1 MSVLVVGSVA
11 LDTVETP
18 FGAREEV
25 LGGSATYFSMA
36 ASYFTPVQVVGVVGR
51 DFPERHFDLLKSRR
65 VDLDGL
71 TRAEGRTFRWRGRY
85 CNQMNE
91 AQTLDTELNVFE
103 QFNPVL
109 PASFVDAPFVFLGNI
124 DPTLQ
129 CRVLDQ
135 IAHPRL
141 VAADTMNF
149 WINRKAEALRETL
162 ARIDLLF
169 VNDAEARSLSGET
182 STVRAARQIL
192 RMGPRVVVIKR
203 GEYGALLLD
212 EQGFFAVPAFPTA
225 DVRDP
230 TGAGDSFAGGFMG
243 FLARVGEVTPNTLR
257 QAVAMGTL
265 LASFTVEGF
274 SLERLSD
281 VTPTQLLERF
291 NRLRAM
297 TSLEPLPDDLAIFE
311 DACAAR
317 LLEG

>member
-36 ASYFTPVQVVGVVGR
+36 ASYFSPVQVVGVVGR
-51 DFPERHFDLLKSRR
+51 DFPERHFQLLKSRR
-65 VDLDGL
+65 VDLAGL

-109 PASFVDAPFVFLGNI
+109 PASFLSAPFVFLGNI
-124 DPTLQ
+124 DPALQ

-135 IAHPRL
+135 IAHPKL

-149 WINRKAEALRETL
+149 WINRQGDALQKTL
-162 ARIDLLF
+162 ERIDLLF
-169 VNDAEARSLSGET
+169 VNDAEARALSGET
-182 STVRAARQIL
+182 STVRAAKQIL
-192 RMGPRVVVIKR
+192 RMGPRIVVIKR
-203 GEYGALLLD
+203 GEYGAMLLD
-212 EQGFFAVPAFPTA
+212 EEGFFAVPAFPTA
-225 DVRDP
+225 EVRDP

-243 FLARVGEVTPNTLR
+243 FLARAGKLTPRTLR

-274 SLERLSD
+274 SLERLID
-281 VTPTQLLERF
+281 VTSAQLRERF
-291 NRLRAM
+291 ECLRSM
-297 TSLEPLPDDLAIFE
+297 TLFEPLPSGLVLFE
-311 DACAAR
+311 DAAPAR

>member
-36 ASYFTPVQVVGVVGR
+36 ASYFSPVQVVGVVGG
-51 DFPERHFDLLKSRR
+51 DFPERHFQLLKSRR
-65 VDLDGL
+65 VDLAGL

-109 PASFVDAPFVFLGNI
+109 PPSFHSAPFVFLGNI
-124 DPTLQ
+124 DPELQ
-129 CRVLDQ
+129 CSVLDQ
-135 IAHPRL
+135 IARPRL

-149 WINRKAEALRETL
+149 WINRKGEALRKTL
-162 ARIDLLF
+162 ERIDLLF
-169 VNDAEARSLSGET
+169 VNDAEARALSGES

-192 RMGPRVVVIKR
+192 RMGPSIVVIKR
-203 GEYGALLLD
+203 GEYGAMLLD
-212 EQGFFAVPAFPTA
+212 EKGFFVAPAYPTA

-243 FLARVGEVTPNTLR
+243 FLARIGEVTPRTLR

-274 SLERLSD
+274 SLERLID
-281 VTPTQLLERF
+281 VTAAQLMARF
-291 NRLRAM
+291 ECLREM
-297 TSLEPLPDDLAIFE
+297 SHFDPLSGGLSLFE
-311 DACAAR
+311 EAGAR

>member
-36 ASYFTPVQVVGVVGR
+36 ASYFSPVQVVGVVGQ
-51 DFPERHFDLLKSRR
+51 DFPERHVQLLKSRR
-65 VDLDGL
+65 VDLAGL

-109 PASFVDAPFVFLGNI
+109 PASFLGVPFVFLGNI
-124 DPTLQ
+124 DPELQ

-135 IAHPRL
+135 IAHPKL

-149 WINRKAEALRETL
+149 WINRKGEALRKMLE
-162 ARIDLLF
+162 RIDLLF
-169 VNDAEARSLSGET
+169 VNDAEARALSGET
-182 STVRAARQIL
+182 STVRAAKQIL
-192 RMGPRVVVIKR
+192 RMGPRTVVIKR
-203 GEYGALLLD
+203 GEYGAMLLD
-212 EQGFFAVPAFPTA
+212 ENGFFAVPAFPTA
-225 DVRDP
+225 EVRDP

-243 FLARVGEVTPNTLR
+243 FLARVQEVTPRALR

-274 SLERLSD
+274 SLERLLD
-281 VTPTQLLERF
+281 VTSTQLLDRF
-291 NRLRAM
+291 ECLRSM
-297 TSLEPLPDDLAIFE
+297 SLFDPLPEEMALFE
-311 DACAAR
+311 DAGAKR